1 VAESGNEDTPVPS
14 NLPKRQR
21 MLFMRIQNQQMQR
34 EAAAKSEEK
43 EGEGDSDDNEETGG
57 AKDDWYSSDDEVE
70 DNNLT
75 EVLKNLS
82 STKVNLYFFVISI
95 LFKTEFS
102 VNMMC
107 CSLHSANVNSVKL
120 VNNVNFLL

>member
-1 VAESGNEDTPVPS
+1 MPLFCLRDFQFLLLESGNEDAPVPS

-34 EAAAKSEEK
+34 EAAAKTEDK
-43 EGEGDSDDNEETGG
+43 EGDGESDDNEEKDGE
-57 AKDDWYSSDDEVE
+57 KDDWYSSDDEVE

-82 STKVNLYFFVISI
+82 STKVTLISM
-95 LFKTEFS
+95 F
-102 VNMMC
+102 M
-107 CSLHSANVNSVKL
+107 A
-120 VNNVNFLL
+120 